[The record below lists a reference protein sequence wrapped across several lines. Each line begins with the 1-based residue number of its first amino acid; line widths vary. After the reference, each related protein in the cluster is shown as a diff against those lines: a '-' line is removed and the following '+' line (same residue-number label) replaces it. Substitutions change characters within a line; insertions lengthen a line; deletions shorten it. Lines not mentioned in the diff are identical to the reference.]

1 MRPRSRDYH
10 CPFVSA
16 RRNQGRRA
24 PRSRLAAGTI
34 AVLGTLALYAPAAAP
49 AAPVAPPGFFG
60 VDGTNPAS
68 DDFRFMARGDVGIY
82 RAVIPFGAIKPRPGQ
97 PYNWSY
103 PDYLVLEA
111 ARSGIDLLPI
121 LYGSPPWIS
130 RELSA
135 PPIHSQ
141 AARDEW
147 RQFLVAITARY
158 GPGGNFWR
166 LHPYQP
172 RRPIRVWQVWNE
184 PNSITWWGP
193 RPNPRQYAGLL
204 RRSERAIHSV
214 DPAARILTAGLVA
227 HPTNRSAISGRTY
240 LSKLFSQRDMAGVAD
255 GVAYHP
261 YSSSVKGVRRQLA
274 GARKTLRR
282 GPGARLP
289 IWMTEVGWGT
299 SGPRDHP
306 LVKSP
311 RGQDRALRET
321 FEMVLR
327 QRGKLGIER
336 ALWYHWSDESDDLC
350 LWCETSGLLDSRLQ
364 PKRIFGTFRSIAVR

>member
-1 MRPRSRDYH
+1 MRGRAPHYDGEL
-10 CPFVSA
+10 VSA
-16 RRNQGRRA
+16 RRKQGWRA

-34 AVLGTLALYAPAAAP
+34 ALLGTLALCVPAASLAAP
-49 AAPVAPPGFFG
+49 AAPPGFFG
-60 VDGTNPAS
+60 VDGTNPAT

-130 RELSA
+130 QEISA
-135 PPIHSQ
+135 PPIHSS
-141 AARDEW
+141 AAREEW
-147 RQFLVAITARY
+147 RQFLAAITARY
-158 GPGGNFWR
+158 SPGGHFWQQ
-166 LHPYQP
+166 HPYQP

-193 RPNPRQYAGLL
+193 RPNPWEYAGLL

-214 DPAARILTAGLVA
+214 DPAARILTAGIVA
-227 HPTNRSAISGRTY
+227 HPTNSKAIPGRTF
-240 LSKLFSQRDMAGVAD
+240 LRKLFSSRRIAGVAD
-255 GVAYHP
+255 AVAYHP
-261 YSSSVKGVRRQLA
+261 YSSSVKGVGRQLA
-274 GARKTLRR
+274 GARKSLR
-282 GPGARLP
+282 GTPGARLP
-289 IWMTEVGWGT
+289 LWMTEIGWGT
-299 SGPRDHP
+299 TGPRAHP
-306 LVKSP
+306 LIKTP
-311 RGQDRALRET
+311 RGQNRALRQT
-321 FEMVLR
+321 FEMLLR
-327 QRGKLGIER
+327 RRVKLGIER
-336 ALWYHWSDESDDLC
+336 ALWYHWSDEIDDLC